1 MNGGRDLTIYPEDE
15 NGNTL
20 RHMEAQGDDLTKPR
34 NIDFAVVFPDG
45 RSAEQF
51 AEYFHDLG
59 HEISVEETKS
69 KPDFPWDVIVV
80 KHMVPTHEGITDFE
94 DLLQSVAD
102 RWRGKNDG
110 WGCFSVPGAPQ

>member
-1 MNGGRDLTIYPEDE
+1 LTIYPEDE

-20 RHMEAQGDDLTKPR
+20 RRMEAQGDDLTKPR

-45 RSAEQF
+45 RSAEEF
-51 AEYFHDLG
+51 AEYFHELG

-102 RWRGKNDG
+102 R
-110 WGCFSVPGAPQ
+110 